1 MTKYVKIS
9 VLARETAKKVCRGR
23 EQWIRYLD
31 VASRLYKYPFEDQLL
46 IYAQR
51 PDATACASL
60 EMWNE
65 RMFCWVNRGA
75 KGIALIDGESERP
88 KLRYVFDVSDVHKAR
103 RIGKDP
109 FIWHLREEHKEVV
122 LAELEHIYGST
133 NDALPFENRIYEI
146 VERIAED
153 FYEEAVDEV
162 IDEAANSFLED
173 LDGDAVA
180 VRFREMLVQSVSYT
194 ILKRC
199 GCDMTEFLDD
209 FTFDYIHEFN
219 TLRTLSVLGSTTS
232 ELCEPVLIRIGRTI
246 ARYDRELLHNK
257 SVAKENKSTE
267 RVIREEDFVIGIDS
281 NTGDWFIYDNVTT
294 SNICYCDSEEHA
306 KEHIRWMVAN
316 NQFYKTERAVARHES
331 DIRKE
336 RGLSDSQSDIFGAG
350 RNNADEIRSVA
361 EELSEKPQE
370 GDLHGTSFERR
381 TADTLPGDTGT
392 GRGEVRGADTEVVE
406 EPNRD
411 GGTETEQS
419 DAVDER
425 DEPDLSAG
433 GGDRSKGTG
442 LSVAELEQ
450 YAPPAGSPYRQMDLF
465 SLMSEQVGNIA
476 MAQAEMPSERFL
488 FGTITAGQIEEILRT
503 GGGKENSR
511 KRIYHKYQTGKTPEE
526 MAAFLQKEYGETG
539 KGFQLGGEQIS
550 VWFNKDGMYAAHGT
564 SAFEHTEAHL
574 SWSAVESVIRGQ
586 IEAGSYIDSN
596 EAYLADQFVRKELA
610 DMLFFYFRDSVG
622 TFPEELGISGYNY
635 PGEHEYIVDMLT
647 QEDEVRK
654 VIAQMDRT
662 IQRVEKGELEY
673 RFRLAKDPK
682 ELRDDLADLLN
693 ERVEFPLSEEVNVV
707 TEDFITADEID
718 HTLSKGSGFV
728 HGSFRIYDFYH
739 QEHTLKEAA
748 DFLKNEYGTGGA
760 SHALAGSGHSY
771 KDYDAK
777 GIKLSKGSIFTPD
790 AEVLLSWQ
798 VVAKRIGKLIKED
811 RYLTPAA
818 KEKYIQYKQ
827 EQKEK
832 ALQQAKEELG
842 SVKDTPEMEES
853 VPVSESDILQETESQ
868 SPIQSPSDIS
878 AENYVISDMELGVGT
893 AKEKFQRNVEAIRTL
908 ETIESEKRPA
918 TNEEQEVLSKY
929 VGWGGLADAF
939 DETKS
944 AWAKE
949 YAELKPLLSEEE
961 YISARESTLNAHY
974 TSPVII
980 QEIYRTLQRMG
991 FTKGNLL
998 EPSMGI
1004 GNFFGMLPETMRES
1018 HLYGVELDGLTGRIA
1033 RLLYPKANITVD
1045 GYEKTTFPN
1054 DFFDAAVGNVPF
1066 GQYKVADKKYDKY
1079 NFLIHD
1085 YFFGKTLD
1093 QVRPGGVIAFITSK
1107 GTMDKE
1113 NPKVRKYIAQRA
1125 ELLGAVRLPNTA
1137 FKANAG
1143 TEVTSDILFL
1153 QKRDRIVDIEPDWVH
1168 LSQDENGIAMNSYF
1182 VEHPEMVVG
1191 SMEMVSGPYGMES
1204 TCVPDDSLPFDEQLQ
1219 KSLSFIEGSYEEIE
1233 LEELNEELTA
1243 EVIPAVPEVKNFSYA
1258 LIDDRL
1264 YYRENSLM
1272 RPVEASEGMLERIK
1286 GMVAI
1291 RDCTQEL
1298 IRLQLEDYPDEQI
1311 HSRQKQ
1317 LNDLYDSFAKDYGR
1331 IYSKTNKRAFHQD
1344 SSYCLLCSLE
1354 KQDEEGNFLG
1364 KADMFTKRTI
1374 KKAEVVTSVDTASEA
1389 LAVSLAE
1396 KAAIDFEY
1404 MSELSGKDEDT
1415 LIDEL
1420 TGIIFKNPLSEEWE
1434 TADAYLS
1441 GNVRSKLEAA
1451 ETFAKNEPMYVV
1463 NAEALKRVQPRELDA
1478 SEIEVR
1484 IGATWIEPRF
1494 IEDFMREVFETP
1506 EHLLNRDVTKIQ
1518 YSDVTGQWNVKGKN
1532 ADYGNSLVNMTY
1544 GTSRRNAYQILED
1557 SLNLKDS
1564 RVYDTVIEDG
1574 KERRVLNKKETT
1586 IAAQKQDAMREA
1598 FRDWVFRDMD
1608 RRNELVSK
1616 YNVLFNS
1623 TRPREYDGSH
1633 LKFPGMTPDIE
1644 LKGYQKNA
1652 VAHVLYGNNTL
1663 LAHCVGAGKTFE
1675 MVAAAMESKR
1685 LGLCQKSLFVVPNH
1699 LTEQW
1704 ASDFLRLY
1712 PGANILAAT
1721 KKDFQPANRKKF
1733 CSRIAT
1739 GDYDAVIIGHS
1750 QFEKIPLSAER
1761 QTSIIERQIA
1771 EITQSIEEIK
1781 AEQGERYTIKQM
1793 EKMRKTLQT
1802 RLDKLNDTSRK
1813 DDVVTFEQLG
1823 VDRLFVDESHY
1834 YKNLFLHTK
1843 MRNVAGIAQSEAQKP
1858 SDMFAKCQYLDELT
1872 GGKGITFATGT
1883 PISNSMTELYTN
1895 MRYLQYDTL
1904 QRMGLGHFDSWASS
1918 FGETQTAIELAPEG
1932 TGYRAKTRFA
1942 KFYNLPELIAL
1953 FKECADIQTPDM
1965 LNLPI
1970 PKAEYENVVL
1980 QPSEHQKEMV
1990 ASLAERA
1997 EAVRDRRVEPHED
2010 NMLKITNDGRKLAL
2024 DQRLINPLLPDEE
2037 HSKVNVLVQK
2047 AYEIW
2052 DRTKVDKSAQLIF
2065 CDLSTPKTVGKTI
2078 AGDGNDMLEAEVFDD
2093 VYHDIKRKLVNR
2105 GVPEEEIAFIHEAN
2119 TELRKTE
2126 LFGKVRSGQ
2135 VRFLIGSTQKMG
2147 AGTNVQDRLV
2157 ALHHLDVPWRPSDIE
2172 QQEGRILRQGNRND
2186 TVSIFRYVT
2195 EGTFDSYSWQVIE
2208 NKQKFI
2214 SQIMTSKSPVRSCED
2229 VDEAAL
2235 TYAEVKALATGNP
2248 YIKEKM
2254 DLDIQVS
2261 RLKLMKA
2268 NHTSQIYRLEDNIAK
2283 NYPKQIEVLQER
2295 IRGFQTDMETV
2306 RKNLP
2311 ADKDNFSMKVG
2322 NRIFTDKKEAGT
2334 AILAMCQEMDSLQQ
2348 TVEIG
2353 EYAGMKMKVT
2363 FDSFNRKFVMSLKGE
2378 LSHNFELGSD
2388 AFGNITRLHN
2398 VLDGMAGELSESE
2411 TKLNNVT
2418 HQLETAKMEVQ
2429 KPFPAEE
2436 ELKENMER
2444 LAELDALLNM
2454 DEKDETPVLE
2464 NEPTVTPLGEWL
2476 LEHLLPEFM
2485 EEYEMTEERAREV
2498 LLDALPEEESE
2509 VVCFSSEQNAESLDS
2524 EEMQKQMSEY
2534 MDGDFYAIPVSDT
2547 EYLIAPKVEQ
2557 DSVIYLRSILSQLGD
2572 SVLSS
2577 PAMKSHAAY
2586 EYDSG
2591 TNRMKP
2597 FDHMRILR
2605 GLCAVGEERH
2615 IYHAQSREPTETRT
2629 SNLAQVH

>member
-1 MTKYVKIS
+1 MTKYIKIS

-146 VERIAED
+146 AERIAED

-199 GCDMTEFLDD
+199 GCDMTEFADD
-209 FTFDYIHEFN
+209 LTFDYIHEFN

-246 ARYDRELLHNK
+246 ARYDRALLQN
-257 SVAKENKSTE
+257 
-267 RVIREEDFVIGIDS
+267 RRYIG
-281 NTGDWFIYDNVTT
+281 NYN
-294 SNICYCDSEEHA
+294 H
-306 KEHIRWMVAN
+306 
-316 NQFYKTERAVARHES
+316 TERAVAGHES

-336 RGLSDSQSDIFGAG
+336 RRLSDSESDTFGAG
-350 RNNADEIRSVA
+350 RNVADEIRSVA

-370 GDLHGTSFERR
+370 GDLHGTSSERR
-381 TADTLPGDTGT
+381 TDDTLPGDTGT

-419 DAVDER
+419 AAVDER

-476 MAQAEMPSERFL
+476 MAQAEMPSARFL

-550 VWFNKDGMYAAHGT
+550 VWFNEDGMYAAHGT
-564 SAFEHTEAHL
+564 SAFEHTELHL

-596 EAYLADQFVRKELA
+596 EAYLAEQFVRKELA
-610 DMLFFYFRDSVG
+610 DMLFFYYRDSVG
-622 TFPEELGISGYNY
+622 AFPEKLGFDGYDY
-635 PGEHEYIVDMLT
+635 PVQHERITDMLSNG
-647 QEDEVRK
+647 EDVQRIVE
-654 VIAQMDRT
+654 QMDQT
-662 IQRVEKGELEY
+662 LQQVDAGEIQY
-673 RFRLAKDPK
+673 RFRLIKDPK

-693 ERVEFPLSEEVNVV
+693 EKVSYPLPEEVKVAV
-707 TEDFITADEID
+707 EDFITADEID
-718 HTLSKGSGFV
+718 HTLTRGSGFE

-760 SHALAGSGHSY
+760 SHALAGSDRSF

-777 GIKLSKGSIFTPD
+777 GIKLRKGSIMTPD
-790 AEVLLSWQ
+790 AEVLLSWN
-798 VVAKRIGKLIKED
+798 VVAKRIEKLMKED
-811 RYLTPAA
+811 RYLSAED
-818 KEKYIQYKQ
+818 KVKYARYKQ
-827 EQKEK
+827 RQEEK
-832 ALQQAKEELG
+832 ALQQAKEEMR
-842 SVKDTPEMEES
+842 SVDDEPKVVNGEVAGKVDEPEAVEAEQNQEIEEPEIISKNTELVDDISPLEES

-868 SPIQSPSDIS
+868 SPIQNQSDIS

-949 YAELKPLLSEEE
+949 YAELKTLLSEEE

-1018 HLYGVELDGLTGRIA
+1018 HLYGVELDSLTGRIA

-1066 GQYKVADKKYDKY
+1066 GQYKVADKKYDKF

-1093 QVRPGGVIAFITSK
+1093 QVRPGGVIAFVTSK

-1137 FKANAG
+1137 FKVNAG

-1168 LSQDENGIAMNSYF
+1168 LSQDENGISMNSYF

-1204 TCVPDDSLPFDEQLQ
+1204 TCVPDDSLPFEEQLQ

-1233 LEELNEELTA
+1233 LEELNEELIA

-1291 RDCTQEL
+1291 RDCTREL

-1331 IYSKTNKRAFHQD
+1331 IFSKTNKRAFHQD

-1404 MSELSGKDEDT
+1404 MSELSGKDKDT

-1441 GNVRSKLEAA
+1441 GNVRNKLEAA
-1451 ETFAKNEPMYVV
+1451 ETFAKNEPMYAV
-1463 NAEALKRVQPRELDA
+1463 NVEALKRVQPRELDA

-1484 IGATWIEPRF
+1484 IGATWIEPRS

-1506 EHLLNRDVTKIQ
+1506 EHLLNRDVIKIQ

-1532 ADYGNSLVNMTY
+1532 ADFGNALVNMTY

-1574 KERRVLNKKETT
+1574 KEKRVLNKKETT

-1608 RRNELVSK
+1608 RRNELVGK

-1663 LAHCVGAGKTFE
+1663 LAHGVGAGKTFE

-1761 QTSIIERQIA
+1761 QTAIIERQIA

-1793 EKMRKTLQT
+1793 EKMRKILQT

-1843 MRNVAGIAQSEAQKP
+1843 MRNVAGIAQSEAQKS

-1980 QPSEHQKEMV
+1980 QPSEQQKEMV

-2037 HSKVNVLVQK
+2037 HSKVNALVQK

-2052 DRTKVDKSAQLIF
+2052 DRTKADKSAQLKLIF
-2065 CDLSTPKTVGKTI
+2065 CDLSTPKIVGKTI

-2093 VYHDIKRKLVNR
+2093 VYHDIKRKLMNR

-2283 NYPKQIEVLQER
+2283 NYPKQIEILQER

-2348 TVEIG
+2348 MVEIG

-2398 VLDGMAGELSESE
+2398 VLDGMAGKLSEAE

-2436 ELKENMER
+2436 ELKEKMER

-2454 DEKDETPVLE
+2454 DEKGGTPVLE

-2509 VVCFSSEQNAESLDS
+2509 VVCFSSEQNAESFDS
-2524 EEMQKQMSEY
+2524 EEMQKQMAEY

>member
-1 MTKYVKIS
+1 MTKYIKIS

-65 RMFCWVNRGA
+65 RMFCWINRGA

-146 VERIAED
+146 AERIAED

-199 GCDMTEFLDD
+199 GCDMTEFADD

-246 ARYDRELLHNK
+246 ARYDRALLQNRTYTGNHN
-257 SVAKENKSTE
+257 
-267 RVIREEDFVIGIDS
+267 
-281 NTGDWFIYDNVTT
+281 
-294 SNICYCDSEEHA
+294 H
-306 KEHIRWMVAN
+306 
-316 NQFYKTERAVARHES
+316 TERAVAGHES

-336 RGLSDSQSDIFGAG
+336 RRLSDSESDTFGAG
-350 RNNADEIRSVA
+350 RNDADEIRSVA

-370 GDLHGTSFERR
+370 GDLHGTSSEWR
-381 TADTLPGDTGT
+381 TDDTLHGDTGT
-392 GRGEVRGADTEVVE
+392 GRGEVRGVDTEIDE
-406 EPNRD
+406 EPDHD
-411 GGTETEQS
+411 GGTETARS
-419 DAVDER
+419 AAVDER

-433 GGDRSKGTG
+433 GGDRSEGTG

-450 YAPPAGSPYRQMDLF
+450 YEPPADSPYRQMDLF

-476 MAQAEMPSERFL
+476 MAQAEMPSDRFL
-488 FGTITAGQIEEILRT
+488 FGAITVEQIEEILRT
-503 GGGKENSR
+503 GGGKKNSR

-526 MAAFLQKEYGETG
+526 MADFLQKEYGETG

-550 VWFNKDGMYAAHGT
+550 VWFNKGGMYAAHGT
-564 SAFEHTEAHL
+564 SALEHTEVHL

-596 EAYLADQFVRKELA
+596 EAYLAEQFVRKELA

-622 TFPEELGISGYNY
+622 AFPEKLGFDGYDY
-635 PGEHEYIVDMLT
+635 PVQHERITDMLSNG
-647 QEDEVRK
+647 EDVQRIVE
-654 VIAQMDRT
+654 QMDQT
-662 IQRVEKGELEY
+662 LQQVDAGEIQY
-673 RFRLAKDPK
+673 RFRLIKDPK

-693 ERVEFPLSEEVNVV
+693 EKVSYPLPEEVKVAV
-707 TEDFITADEID
+707 EDFITADEID
-718 HTLSKGSGFV
+718 HTLTRGSGFV

-739 QEHTLKEAA
+739 QEHTLKETA
-748 DFLKNEYGTGGA
+748 DFLKNEYGTGGS
-760 SHALAGSGHSY
+760 SHALAGSDHSY

-832 ALQQAKEELG
+832 ALQQAKEELDEVIG
-842 SVKDTPEMEES
+842 EPEVLLENNTLE
-853 VPVSESDILQETESQ
+853 
-868 SPIQSPSDIS
+868 DIS

-949 YAELKPLLSEEE
+949 YAELKTLLSEEE

-980 QEIYRTLQRMG
+980 QGIYRTLQRMG

-1018 HLYGVELDGLTGRIA
+1018 HLYGVEMDSLTGRIA

-1045 GYEKTTFPN
+1045 GYEKTAFPN

-1143 TEVTSDILFL
+1143 TKVTSDILFL
-1153 QKRDRIVDIEPDWVH
+1153 QKRDRIVDIEQDWVH

-1204 TCVPDDSLPFDEQLQ
+1204 TCVPDDSLPFEEQLQ

-1258 LIDDRL
+1258 LINDRL

-1291 RDCTQEL
+1291 RDCTREL

-1420 TGIIFKNPLSEEWE
+1420 TGIIFKNPFSEEWE

-1441 GNVRSKLEAA
+1441 GNVRNKLEAA
-1451 ETFAKNEPMYVV
+1451 ETFAKNESMYAV
-1463 NAEALKRVQPRELDA
+1463 NVEALKRVQPRELDA

-1494 IEDFMREVFETP
+1494 IEVFMREVFETP
-1506 EHLLNRDVTKIQ
+1506 EHLLNRDVIKIQ

-1532 ADYGNSLVNMTY
+1532 ADFGNALVNMTY

-1574 KERRVLNKKETT
+1574 KEKRVLNKKETT

-1761 QTSIIERQIA
+1761 QTAIIERQIA

-1843 MRNVAGIAQSEAQKP
+1843 MRNVAGIAQSEAQKS

-1997 EAVRDRRVEPHED
+1997 EAVRDRSVEPHED

-2037 HSKVNVLVQK
+2037 HSKVNALVQK

-2052 DRTKVDKSAQLIF
+2052 DRTKADKSAQLIF
-2065 CDLSTPKTVGKTI
+2065 CDLSTPKIVGKTT
-2078 AGDGNDMLEAEVFDD
+2078 AVDENDMLEAEVFDD

-2322 NRIFTDKKEAGT
+2322 NRIFIDKKEAGT

-2348 TVEIG
+2348 MVEIG
-2353 EYAGMKMKVT
+2353 EYAGMRMKVT

-2398 VLDGMAGELSESE
+2398 VLDGMAGELSEAE

-2436 ELKENMER
+2436 ELKEKMER

-2454 DEKDETPVLE
+2454 DEKGETPVLE
-2464 NEPTVTPLGEWL
+2464 NEPMVTPLGEWL

-2524 EEMQKQMSEY
+2524 EEIQKQMSEY

-2615 IYHAQSREPTETRT
+2615 IYHARSREPTETRT

>member
-1 MTKYVKIS
+1 
-9 VLARETAKKVCRGR
+9 
-23 EQWIRYLD
+23 
-31 VASRLYKYPFEDQLL
+31 
-46 IYAQR
+46 
-51 PDATACASL
+51 
-60 EMWNE
+60 
-65 RMFCWVNRGA
+65 
-75 KGIALIDGESERP
+75 
-88 KLRYVFDVSDVHKAR
+88 
-103 RIGKDP
+103 
-109 FIWHLREEHKEVV
+109 
-122 LAELEHIYGST
+122 
-133 NDALPFENRIYEI
+133 
-146 VERIAED
+146 
-153 FYEEAVDEV
+153 
-162 IDEAANSFLED
+162 
-173 LDGDAVA
+173 
-180 VRFREMLVQSVSYT
+180 
-194 ILKRC
+194 
-199 GCDMTEFLDD
+199 
-209 FTFDYIHEFN
+209 
-219 TLRTLSVLGSTTS
+219 
-232 ELCEPVLIRIGRTI
+232 
-246 ARYDRELLHNK
+246 
-257 SVAKENKSTE
+257 
-267 RVIREEDFVIGIDS
+267 
-281 NTGDWFIYDNVTT
+281 
-294 SNICYCDSEEHA
+294 
-306 KEHIRWMVAN
+306 
-316 NQFYKTERAVARHES
+316 
-331 DIRKE
+331 
-336 RGLSDSQSDIFGAG
+336 
-350 RNNADEIRSVA
+350 
-361 EELSEKPQE
+361 
-370 GDLHGTSFERR
+370 
-381 TADTLPGDTGT
+381 
-392 GRGEVRGADTEVVE
+392 
-406 EPNRD
+406 
-411 GGTETEQS
+411 
-419 DAVDER
+419 
-425 DEPDLSAG
+425 
-433 GGDRSKGTG
+433 
-442 LSVAELEQ
+442 
-450 YAPPAGSPYRQMDLF
+450 
-465 SLMSEQVGNIA
+465 
-476 MAQAEMPSERFL
+476 
-488 FGTITAGQIEEILRT
+488 
-503 GGGKENSR
+503 
-511 KRIYHKYQTGKTPEE
+511 
-526 MAAFLQKEYGETG
+526 
-539 KGFQLGGEQIS
+539 
-550 VWFNKDGMYAAHGT
+550 
-564 SAFEHTEAHL
+564 
-574 SWSAVESVIRGQ
+574 
-586 IEAGSYIDSN
+586 
-596 EAYLADQFVRKELA
+596 
-610 DMLFFYFRDSVG
+610 MLFFYYRDSVG
-622 TFPEELGISGYNY
+622 AFPEKLGFDGYDY
-635 PGEHEYIVDMLT
+635 PVQHERITDMLFNG
-647 QEDEVRK
+647 EDIQRIVE
-654 VIAQMDRT
+654 QMDQT
-662 IQRVEKGELEY
+662 LQQVDAGEIQY
-673 RFRLAKDPK
+673 RFRLIKDPK
-682 ELRDDLADLLN
+682 ELRDDLADLLK
-693 ERVEFPLSEEVNVV
+693 EKVSYPLPEEVKVAV
-707 TEDFITADEID
+707 EDFITADEID
-718 HTLSKGSGFV
+718 HTLMRGSGFE

-748 DFLKNEYGTGGA
+748 DFLKNEYGTGGT
-760 SHALAGSGHSY
+760 SHALAGSDRSF

-777 GIKLSKGSIFTPD
+777 GIKLRKGSIMTPD
-790 AEVLLSWQ
+790 AEVLLSWN
-798 VVAKRIGKLIKED
+798 VVAKRIEKLMKED
-811 RYLTPAA
+811 RYLSAEDKVKYA
-818 KEKYIQYKQ
+818 KYKQ
-827 EQKEK
+827 KQEEK

-842 SVKDTPEMEES
+842 SVDDETEIVSEEMETLSEKDISPLEES

-908 ETIESEKRPA
+908 KTIESEKRLA

-949 YAELKPLLSEEE
+949 YAELKTLLSEEE

-980 QEIYRTLQRMG
+980 QGIYRTLQRIG

-1018 HLYGVELDGLTGRIA
+1018 HLYGVELDSLTGRIA
-1033 RLLYPKANITVD
+1033 RQLYPKANITVD
-1045 GYEKTTFPN
+1045 GYEKTSFPN

-1204 TCVPDDSLPFDEQLQ
+1204 TCVPDDSITFEEQLQ
-1219 KSLSFIEGSYEEIE
+1219 KSLSFVKGSYEEIE

-1404 MSELSGKDEDT
+1404 MSELSEKDEDT

-1441 GNVRSKLEAA
+1441 GNVRNKLEAA
-1451 ETFAKNEPMYVV
+1451 ETFAKNEPMYAV
-1463 NAEALKRVQPRELDA
+1463 NVEALKRVQPRELDA

-1506 EHLLNRDVTKIQ
+1506 EHLLNRDVIKIQ

-1574 KERRVLNKKETT
+1574 KEKRVLNKKETT

-1616 YNVLFNS
+1616 HNVLFNS

-1633 LKFPGMTPDIE
+1633 LVFPGMTPDIE

-1712 PGANILAAT
+1712 PGTNILAAT

-1761 QTSIIERQIA
+1761 QTTIIERQIA

-1843 MRNVAGIAQSEAQKP
+1843 MRNVAGIAQSEAQKS

-1997 EAVRDRRVEPHED
+1997 EAVRDRRVEPHVD

-2037 HSKVNVLVQK
+2037 HSKVNALVQK

-2052 DRTKVDKSAQLIF
+2052 DRTKADKSSQLIF
-2065 CDLSTPKTVGKTI
+2065 CDLSTPKIVGKTI

-2283 NYPKQIEVLQER
+2283 NYPKQIEILQER

-2311 ADKDNFSMKVG
+2311 VDKDNFSMKVG
-2322 NRIFTDKKEAGT
+2322 NCIFTDKKEAGT

-2348 TVEIG
+2348 MVEIG
-2353 EYAGMKMKVT
+2353 EYAGMRMKVT

-2398 VLDGMAGELSESE
+2398 VLDGMAGELSEAE

-2418 HQLETAKMEVQ
+2418 HQLETAKM
-2429 KPFPAEE
+2429 
-2436 ELKENMER
+2436 
-2444 LAELDALLNM
+2444 
-2454 DEKDETPVLE
+2454 
-2464 NEPTVTPLGEWL
+2464 
-2476 LEHLLPEFM
+2476 
-2485 EEYEMTEERAREV
+2485 
-2498 LLDALPEEESE
+2498 
-2509 VVCFSSEQNAESLDS
+2509 
-2524 EEMQKQMSEY
+2524 
-2534 MDGDFYAIPVSDT
+2534 
-2547 EYLIAPKVEQ
+2547 
-2557 DSVIYLRSILSQLGD
+2557 
-2572 SVLSS
+2572 
-2577 PAMKSHAAY
+2577 
-2586 EYDSG
+2586 
-2591 TNRMKP
+2591 
-2597 FDHMRILR
+2597 
-2605 GLCAVGEERH
+2605 
-2615 IYHAQSREPTETRT
+2615 
-2629 SNLAQVH
+2629 

>member
-1 MTKYVKIS
+1 MTKYIKIS

-75 KGIALIDGESERP
+75 KGIALIDWENERP

-146 VERIAED
+146 AERIAED

-199 GCDMTEFLDD
+199 GCDMTEFADD

-246 ARYDRELLHNK
+246 ARYDRALLQNRTYAGNHN
-257 SVAKENKSTE
+257 
-267 RVIREEDFVIGIDS
+267 
-281 NTGDWFIYDNVTT
+281 
-294 SNICYCDSEEHA
+294 H
-306 KEHIRWMVAN
+306 
-316 NQFYKTERAVARHES
+316 TERAVAGHES

-336 RGLSDSQSDIFGAG
+336 RRLSDSQSDTFGAR
-350 RNNADEIRSVA
+350 RNDADEIRSVA

-370 GDLHGTSFERR
+370 GDLHGISSERR
-381 TADTLPGDTGT
+381 TADTLSGDTGT

-406 EPNRD
+406 EPDRD
-411 GGTETEQS
+411 GGTETERS
-419 DAVDER
+419 AAMDER

-433 GGDRSKGTG
+433 GGDRSEGTG

-450 YAPPAGSPYRQMDLF
+450 YEPPADSPYRQMDLF

-476 MAQAEMPSERFL
+476 MAQAEMPSDRFL
-488 FGTITAGQIEEILRT
+488 FGTITAEQIEEILRT

-511 KRIYHKYQTGKTPEE
+511 KRIYHKYQIGKTPEE
-526 MAAFLQKEYGETG
+526 MTAFLQKEYGETG
-539 KGFQLGGEQIS
+539 KGFQFGGEQIS
-550 VWFNKDGMYAAHGT
+550 VWFNQDGMYAAHGT
-564 SAFEHTEAHL
+564 SAFEHTEVHL

-596 EAYLADQFVRKELA
+596 EAYLAEQFVRKEFA
-610 DMLFFYFRDSVG
+610 DMLFFYYRDSVG
-622 TFPEELGISGYNY
+622 AFPEKLGFDGYDY
-635 PGEHEYIVDMLT
+635 PVQHERITDMLSNG
-647 QEDEVRK
+647 EDVQRIVE
-654 VIAQMDRT
+654 QMNQTLQQVDAGE
-662 IQRVEKGELEY
+662 IQY
-673 RFRLAKDPK
+673 RFRLIKDPK
-682 ELRDDLADLLN
+682 ELRDDLADLLK
-693 ERVEFPLSEEVNVV
+693 EKVSYPLPEEVKVAV
-707 TEDFITADEID
+707 EDFITADEID
-718 HTLSKGSGFV
+718 YTLTRGSGFE

-739 QEHTLKEAA
+739 QEHTLKEAV
-748 DFLKNEYGTGGA
+748 DFLKNEYGTGGT
-760 SHALAGSGHSY
+760 SHALAGSDRSF

-777 GIKLSKGSIFTPD
+777 GIKLRKGSIMTPD
-790 AEVLLSWQ
+790 AEVLLSWNI
-798 VVAKRIGKLIKED
+798 VAKRIEKLMKED
-811 RYLTPAA
+811 RYLSAEDKVKYA
-818 KEKYIQYKQ
+818 KYKQ
-827 EQKEK
+827 KQEEK

-842 SVKDTPEMEES
+842 TVDDETEIVSEEMETLSEKDISPLEES
-853 VPVSESDILQETESQ
+853 VPVSENDILQEIESQ

-878 AENYVISDMELGVGT
+878 AENYVISDIELGVGT
-893 AKEKFQRNVEAIRTL
+893 TKEKFQRNVEAIRTL

-949 YAELKPLLSEEE
+949 YAELKTLLSEEE

-980 QEIYRTLQRMG
+980 QEIYRTLQRVG

-1018 HLYGVELDGLTGRIA
+1018 CLYGVELDSLTGQIA

-1066 GQYKVADKKYDKY
+1066 GQYKVADKKYDKF

-1093 QVRPGGVIAFITSK
+1093 QVRPGGVIAFVTSK

-1153 QKRDRIVDIEPDWVH
+1153 QKRDRIVDIEPGWVH

-1204 TCVPDDSLPFDEQLQ
+1204 TCVPDDSLPFEEQLQ

-1233 LEELNEELTA
+1233 LEELNEELIA

-1291 RDCTQEL
+1291 RDCTREL

-1415 LIDEL
+1415 LIEEL

-1441 GNVRSKLEAA
+1441 GNVRNKLETA
-1451 ETFAKNEPMYVV
+1451 ETFAKNEPMYAV
-1463 NAEALKRVQPRELDA
+1463 NVEALKRVQPRELDA

-1506 EHLLNRDVTKIQ
+1506 EHLLNRDVIKIQ

-1574 KERRVLNKKETT
+1574 KEKRVLNKKETT

-1633 LKFPGMTPDIE
+1633 LVFPGMTPDIE

-1750 QFEKIPLSAER
+1750 QFEKIPLSAKR
-1761 QTSIIERQIA
+1761 QTAIIERQIA

-1843 MRNVAGIAQSEAQKP
+1843 MRNVAGIAQSEAQKS

-1895 MRYLQYDTL
+1895 MRYLQYDML

-2024 DQRLINPLLPDEE
+2024 DQRLINPLLPDEK
-2037 HSKVNVLVQK
+2037 HSKVNALVQK

-2052 DRTKVDKSAQLIF
+2052 DRTKADKSAQLIF
-2065 CDLSTPKTVGKTI
+2065 CDLSTPKIVGKTI

-2283 NYPKQIEVLQER
+2283 NYPKQIEILQER

-2306 RKNLP
+2306 RKNIP

-2348 TVEIG
+2348 MVEIG
-2353 EYAGMKMKVT
+2353 EYAGMRMKVT

-2398 VLDGMAGELSESE
+2398 VLDGMAGKLSEAE
-2411 TKLNNVT
+2411 TKLNNVI

-2436 ELKENMER
+2436 ELKEKMER

-2454 DEKDETPVLE
+2454 DEKGETPVLE
-2464 NEPTVTPLGEWL
+2464 NEPTVTSLGEWL

-2547 EYLIAPKVEQ
+2547 EYLIVPKVEQ

-2577 PAMKSHAAY
+2577 PSMKSHAAY

>member
-1 MTKYVKIS
+1 MTKYIKIS

-88 KLRYVFDVSDVHKAR
+88 KLRYVFDMSDVHKAR

-133 NDALPFENRIYEI
+133 NASLPFENRIYEI
-146 VERIAED
+146 AERIAED

-199 GCDMTEFLDD
+199 GCDMTEFADD

-246 ARYDRELLHNK
+246 ARYDRALLQNRRYTGNHN
-257 SVAKENKSTE
+257 
-267 RVIREEDFVIGIDS
+267 
-281 NTGDWFIYDNVTT
+281 
-294 SNICYCDSEEHA
+294 H
-306 KEHIRWMVAN
+306 
-316 NQFYKTERAVARHES
+316 TERAVAGHES

-336 RGLSDSQSDIFGAG
+336 RGLSDSKSDTFGAG

-361 EELSEKPQE
+361 EELSEKSQE
-370 GDLHGTSFERR
+370 GDLHGTSSERR

-392 GRGEVRGADTEVVE
+392 GRGEVRGTGTEVVE
-406 EPNRD
+406 EPDRD
-411 GGTETEQS
+411 GGTETERS
-419 DAVDER
+419 AAVDER

-433 GGDRSKGTG
+433 GGDRSEGTG

-450 YAPPAGSPYRQMDLF
+450 YEPPADSPYRQMDLF

-476 MAQAEMPSERFL
+476 MAQAEMPSDRFL

-564 SAFEHTEAHL
+564 SAFEHTEVHL

-586 IEAGSYIDSN
+586 IEAGNYIDSN

-610 DMLFFYFRDSVG
+610 DMLFFYYRDSVG
-622 TFPEELGISGYNY
+622 AFPEKLGFDGYDY
-635 PGEHEYIVDMLT
+635 PVQHERITDMLANG
-647 QEDEVRK
+647 EDVQRIVE
-654 VIAQMDRT
+654 QMDRT
-662 IQRVEKGELEY
+662 LQQVDAGEIQY
-673 RFRLAKDPK
+673 CFRLIKDPK
-682 ELRDDLADLLN
+682 ELRDDLADLLT
-693 ERVEFPLSEEVNVV
+693 EKVSYPLPEEVKVAV
-707 TEDFITADEID
+707 EDFITADEID
-718 HTLSKGSGFV
+718 HTLTRGSGFE

-748 DFLKNEYGTGGA
+748 DFLKNEYGTGGT
-760 SHALAGSGHSY
+760 SHALAGSDRSF

-777 GIKLSKGSIFTPD
+777 GIKLRKGSIMTPD
-790 AEVLLSWQ
+790 AEVLLSWNI
-798 VVAKRIGKLIKED
+798 VAKRIEKLMKED
-811 RYLTPAA
+811 RYLLAED
-818 KEKYIQYKQ
+818 KVKYAQYKQ
-827 EQKEK
+827 KQEEK

-842 SVKDTPEMEES
+842 TVADETEIVSEEMETLSEEDISPLEES
-853 VPVSESDILQETESQ
+853 VPVSENDILQETESQ
-868 SPIQSPSDIS
+868 SPIQNQLDIS

-908 ETIESEKRPA
+908 ETIESEKRLA

-949 YAELKPLLSEEE
+949 YAELKTLLSEEE

-1018 HLYGVELDGLTGRIA
+1018 HLYGVELDSLTGRIA
-1033 RLLYPKANITVD
+1033 RLLYPKANITGD
-1045 GYEKTTFPN
+1045 GYEKTAFPN

-1233 LEELNEELTA
+1233 LEELNEELIA

-1291 RDCTQEL
+1291 RDCTREL

-1441 GNVRSKLEAA
+1441 GNVRNKLEAA
-1451 ETFAKNEPMYVV
+1451 ETFAKNEPMYAV
-1463 NAEALKRVQPRELDA
+1463 NVEALKRVQPRELDA

-1506 EHLLNRDVTKIQ
+1506 EHLLNRDVIKIQ

-1574 KERRVLNKKETT
+1574 KEKRVLNKKETT

-1633 LKFPGMTPDIE
+1633 LVFPGMTPDIE

-1761 QTSIIERQIA
+1761 QTAIIERQIA

-1843 MRNVAGIAQSEAQKP
+1843 MRNVAGIAQSEAQKS

-1990 ASLAERA
+1990 ASLAGRA

-2037 HSKVNVLVQK
+2037 HSKVNALVQK

-2052 DRTKVDKSAQLIF
+2052 DRTKADKSAQLIF
-2065 CDLSTPKTVGKTI
+2065 CDLSTPKIVGKTT
-2078 AGDGNDMLEAEVFDD
+2078 AADGEKIVEAEVFDD
-2093 VYHDIKRKLVNR
+2093 VYHDIKRKLMNR

-2283 NYPKQIEVLQER
+2283 NYPKQIEILQER

-2306 RKNLP
+2306 QKNLP

-2348 TVEIG
+2348 MVEIG

-2398 VLDGMAGELSESE
+2398 VLDGMAGKLSEAE

-2429 KPFPAEE
+2429 KPFSAEE
-2436 ELKENMER
+2436 ELKEKMER

-2454 DEKDETPVLE
+2454 DEKGETPVLE

-2509 VVCFSSEQNAESLDS
+2509 VVCFSSEQNTENFDS
-2524 EEMQKQMSEY
+2524 EEMQKQMAEY

-2615 IYHAQSREPTETRT
+2615 IYHARSREPTETRT

>member
-146 VERIAED
+146 AERIAED

-199 GCDMTEFLDD
+199 GCDMTEFADD

-246 ARYDRELLHNK
+246 ARYDRALLQNRRHTANNNHIER
-257 SVAKENKSTE
+257 SVA
-267 RVIREEDFVIGIDS
+267 G
-281 NTGDWFIYDNVTT
+281 
-294 SNICYCDSEEHA
+294 
-306 KEHIRWMVAN
+306 
-316 NQFYKTERAVARHES
+316 HES

-336 RGLSDSQSDIFGAG
+336 RRLSDSESDTFGAR
-350 RNNADEIRSVA
+350 RNVADEIRSVA

-370 GDLHGTSFERR
+370 GDLHGTSSERR
-381 TADTLPGDTGT
+381 TDDTLHGDTGT
-392 GRGEVRGADTEVVE
+392 GRGEVRGADTEVDE
-406 EPNRD
+406 EPDHD
-411 GGTETEQS
+411 GGTETERS
-419 DAVDER
+419 AAMDER

-433 GGDRSKGTG
+433 GGDRSEGTG

-450 YAPPAGSPYRQMDLF
+450 YEPPADSPYRQMDLF
-465 SLMSEQVGNIA
+465 SLMSEQVGNTA
-476 MAQAEMPSERFL
+476 MAQAEMPSDRFL
-488 FGTITAGQIEEILRT
+488 FGAITAGQIEEILRT
-503 GGGKENSR
+503 GGGKKNSR

-526 MAAFLQKEYGETG
+526 MADFLQKEYGETG

-550 VWFNKDGMYAAHGT
+550 VWFNEDGMYAAHGT
-564 SAFEHTEAHL
+564 SAFEHTELHL

-586 IEAGSYIDSN
+586 IEAGSYIDSD
-596 EAYLADQFVRKELA
+596 EAYLAEQFVRKELA

-635 PGEHEYIVDMLT
+635 PGEHEYIVDMLAK
-647 QEDEVRK
+647 EDEVRK

-673 RFRLAKDPK
+673 RFRLAKDPQ

-693 ERVEFPLSEEVNVV
+693 ERVEFPLPEDINVV

-728 HGSFRIYDFYH
+728 HGNFRIYDFYH

-748 DFLKNEYGTGGA
+748 DFLKNEYGTGGT
-760 SHALAGSGHSY
+760 SHALAGSDRSF

-777 GIKLSKGSIFTPD
+777 GIKLRKGSIMTPD
-790 AEVLLSWQ
+790 AEVLLSWN
-798 VVAKRIGKLIKED
+798 VVAKRIEKLMKED
-811 RYLTPAA
+811 RYLSAED
-818 KEKYIQYKQ
+818 KVKYARYKQ
-827 EQKEK
+827 RQEEK
-832 ALQQAKEELG
+832 ALQQAKEEMR
-842 SVKDTPEMEES
+842 SVDDEPKVVNGEEAGKVDEPEAVEAEQNQEIEEPGIISKNTELVDDISPLEES

-868 SPIQSPSDIS
+868 SPIQNQSDIS

-949 YAELKPLLSEEE
+949 YAELKTLLSEEE

-980 QEIYRTLQRMG
+980 QGIYRTLQRMG

-1018 HLYGVELDGLTGRIA
+1018 HLYGVELDSLSGRIA

-1045 GYEKTTFPN
+1045 GYEKTAFPN

-1204 TCVPDDSLPFDEQLQ
+1204 TCVPDDSIPFEEQLQ

-1258 LIDDRL
+1258 LIDERL

-1344 SSYCLLCSLE
+1344 SSYCMLCSLE

-1404 MSELSGKDEDT
+1404 MSELSGKGEDT

-1441 GNVRSKLEAA
+1441 GNVRNKLEVA
-1451 ETFAKNEPMYVV
+1451 ETFAKNEPMYAV
-1463 NAEALKRVQPRELDA
+1463 NVEALKRVQPRELDA

-1506 EHLLNRDVTKIQ
+1506 EHLLNRDVIKIQ

-1532 ADYGNSLVNMTY
+1532 ADFGNALVNMTY

-1574 KERRVLNKKETT
+1574 KEKRVLNKKETT

-1761 QTSIIERQIA
+1761 QTAIIERQIA

-1802 RLDKLNDTSRK
+1802 RLDKLNDSSRK

-1843 MRNVAGIAQSEAQKP
+1843 MRNVAGIAQSEAQKS

-1980 QPSEHQKEMV
+1980 QPSEQQKEMV

-2037 HSKVNVLVQK
+2037 HSKVNALVQK

-2052 DRTKVDKSAQLIF
+2052 DRTKADKSAQLIF
-2065 CDLSTPKTVGKTI
+2065 CDLSTPKIVGKTT
-2078 AGDGNDMLEAEVFDD
+2078 AADGETIVEAEVFDD
-2093 VYHDIKRKLVNR
+2093 VYHDIKRKLINR
-2105 GVPEEEIAFIHEAN
+2105 GVPEGEIAFIHEAN

-2283 NYPKQIEVLQER
+2283 NYPKQIEILQER

-2311 ADKDNFSMKVG
+2311 VDKDNFSMKVG

-2348 TVEIG
+2348 MVEIG
-2353 EYAGMKMKVT
+2353 EYAGMRMKVT

-2398 VLDGMAGELSESE
+2398 VLDGMAGELSEAE

-2436 ELKENMER
+2436 ELKEKMER

-2454 DEKDETPVLE
+2454 DEKGETPVLE

-2572 SVLSS
+2572 TVLSS

-2615 IYHAQSREPTETRT
+2615 IYHAKSREPTETRT

>member
-1 MTKYVKIS
+1 M
-9 VLARETAKKVCRGR
+9 AG
-23 EQWIRYLD
+23 
-31 VASRLYKYPFEDQLL
+31 
-46 IYAQR
+46 
-51 PDATACASL
+51 
-60 EMWNE
+60 
-65 RMFCWVNRGA
+65 
-75 KGIALIDGESERP
+75 
-88 KLRYVFDVSDVHKAR
+88 
-103 RIGKDP
+103 
-109 FIWHLREEHKEVV
+109 
-122 LAELEHIYGST
+122 
-133 NDALPFENRIYEI
+133 
-146 VERIAED
+146 
-153 FYEEAVDEV
+153 
-162 IDEAANSFLED
+162 
-173 LDGDAVA
+173 
-180 VRFREMLVQSVSYT
+180 
-194 ILKRC
+194 
-199 GCDMTEFLDD
+199 
-209 FTFDYIHEFN
+209 
-219 TLRTLSVLGSTTS
+219 
-232 ELCEPVLIRIGRTI
+232 
-246 ARYDRELLHNK
+246 
-257 SVAKENKSTE
+257 
-267 RVIREEDFVIGIDS
+267 
-281 NTGDWFIYDNVTT
+281 
-294 SNICYCDSEEHA
+294 
-306 KEHIRWMVAN
+306 
-316 NQFYKTERAVARHES
+316 HES

-336 RGLSDSQSDIFGAG
+336 RRLSDSESDTFGAR
-350 RNNADEIRSVA
+350 RNVADEIRSVA

-370 GDLHGTSFERR
+370 GDLHGTSSERR
-381 TADTLPGDTGT
+381 TDDTLHGDTGT
-392 GRGEVRGADTEVVE
+392 GRGEVRGVDTEVDE
-406 EPNRD
+406 EPDHD
-411 GGTETEQS
+411 GGTETERS
-419 DAVDER
+419 AAMDER

-433 GGDRSKGTG
+433 GGDRSEGTG

-450 YAPPAGSPYRQMDLF
+450 YEPPADSPYRQMDLF

-476 MAQAEMPSERFL
+476 MAQAEMPSDRFL
-488 FGTITAGQIEEILRT
+488 FGTITAEQIEEILRT

-511 KRIYHKYQTGKTPEE
+511 KRIYHKYQIGKTPEE
-526 MAAFLQKEYGETG
+526 MTAFLQKEYGETG
-539 KGFQLGGEQIS
+539 KGFQFGGEQIS
-550 VWFNKDGMYAAHGT
+550 VWFNQDGMYAAHGT
-564 SAFEHTEAHL
+564 SAFEHTEVHL

-586 IEAGSYIDSN
+586 IEAGSYIDSK

-673 RFRLAKDPK
+673 RFRLAKDPQ

-693 ERVEFPLSEEVNVV
+693 ERVEFPLPEDINVV

-718 HTLSKGSGFV
+718 HTLTRGSGFE

-760 SHALAGSGHSY
+760 SHALAGSDRSF

-777 GIKLSKGSIFTPD
+777 GIKLRKGSIMTPD
-790 AEVLLSWQ
+790 AEVLLSWN
-798 VVAKRIGKLIKED
+798 VVAKRIEKLMKED
-811 RYLTPAA
+811 HYLSAED
-818 KEKYIQYKQ
+818 KVKYARYKQ
-827 EQKEK
+827 RQEEK
-832 ALQQAKEELG
+832 ALQQVKEEMR
-842 SVKDTPEMEES
+842 SVDDEPKVVNGEVAGKVDEPEAVEAEQNQEIEEPEIISKNTELVDDISPLEES
-853 VPVSESDILQETESQ
+853 VPVSENDILQETKSQ
-868 SPIQSPSDIS
+868 SPIQNQSDIS
-878 AENYVISDMELGVGT
+878 AENYVISDMELGVAT

-949 YAELKPLLSEEE
+949 YAELKTLLSEEE

-991 FTKGNLL
+991 FKKGNLL

-1018 HLYGVELDGLTGRIA
+1018 HLYGVELDSLTGRIA

-1066 GQYKVADKKYDKY
+1066 GQYKVADKKYDKF

-1093 QVRPGGVIAFITSK
+1093 QVRPGGVIAFVTSK

-1204 TCVPDDSLPFDEQLQ
+1204 TCVLDDSLPFEEQLQ

-1233 LEELNEELTA
+1233 LEELNEELTV

-1258 LIDDRL
+1258 LINDRL

-1506 EHLLNRDVTKIQ
+1506 EHLLNRDVIKIQ

-1574 KERRVLNKKETT
+1574 KEKRVLNKKETT

-1704 ASDFLRLY
+1704 ATEFLQLY
-1712 PGANILAAT
+1712 PAANILVAT
-1721 KKDFQPANRKKF
+1721 
-1733 CSRIAT
+1733 
-1739 GDYDAVIIGHS
+1739 
-1750 QFEKIPLSAER
+1750 
-1761 QTSIIERQIA
+1761 
-1771 EITQSIEEIK
+1771 
-1781 AEQGERYTIKQM
+1781 
-1793 EKMRKTLQT
+1793 
-1802 RLDKLNDTSRK
+1802 
-1813 DDVVTFEQLG
+1813 
-1823 VDRLFVDESHY
+1823 
-1834 YKNLFLHTK
+1834 
-1843 MRNVAGIAQSEAQKP
+1843 
-1858 SDMFAKCQYLDELT
+1858 
-1872 GGKGITFATGT
+1872 
-1883 PISNSMTELYTN
+1883 
-1895 MRYLQYDTL
+1895 
-1904 QRMGLGHFDSWASS
+1904 
-1918 FGETQTAIELAPEG
+1918 
-1932 TGYRAKTRFA
+1932 
-1942 KFYNLPELIAL
+1942 
-1953 FKECADIQTPDM
+1953 
-1965 LNLPI
+1965 
-1970 PKAEYENVVL
+1970 
-1980 QPSEHQKEMV
+1980 
-1990 ASLAERA
+1990 
-1997 EAVRDRRVEPHED
+1997 
-2010 NMLKITNDGRKLAL
+2010 
-2024 DQRLINPLLPDEE
+2024 
-2037 HSKVNVLVQK
+2037 
-2047 AYEIW
+2047 
-2052 DRTKVDKSAQLIF
+2052 
-2065 CDLSTPKTVGKTI
+2065 
-2078 AGDGNDMLEAEVFDD
+2078 
-2093 VYHDIKRKLVNR
+2093 
-2105 GVPEEEIAFIHEAN
+2105 
-2119 TELRKTE
+2119 
-2126 LFGKVRSGQ
+2126 
-2135 VRFLIGSTQKMG
+2135 
-2147 AGTNVQDRLV
+2147 
-2157 ALHHLDVPWRPSDIE
+2157 
-2172 QQEGRILRQGNRND
+2172 
-2186 TVSIFRYVT
+2186 
-2195 EGTFDSYSWQVIE
+2195 
-2208 NKQKFI
+2208 
-2214 SQIMTSKSPVRSCED
+2214 
-2229 VDEAAL
+2229 
-2235 TYAEVKALATGNP
+2235 
-2248 YIKEKM
+2248 
-2254 DLDIQVS
+2254 
-2261 RLKLMKA
+2261 
-2268 NHTSQIYRLEDNIAK
+2268 
-2283 NYPKQIEVLQER
+2283 
-2295 IRGFQTDMETV
+2295 
-2306 RKNLP
+2306 
-2311 ADKDNFSMKVG
+2311 
-2322 NRIFTDKKEAGT
+2322 
-2334 AILAMCQEMDSLQQ
+2334 
-2348 TVEIG
+2348 
-2353 EYAGMKMKVT
+2353 
-2363 FDSFNRKFVMSLKGE
+2363 
-2378 LSHNFELGSD
+2378 
-2388 AFGNITRLHN
+2388 
-2398 VLDGMAGELSESE
+2398 
-2411 TKLNNVT
+2411 
-2418 HQLETAKMEVQ
+2418 
-2429 KPFPAEE
+2429 
-2436 ELKENMER
+2436 
-2444 LAELDALLNM
+2444 
-2454 DEKDETPVLE
+2454 
-2464 NEPTVTPLGEWL
+2464 
-2476 LEHLLPEFM
+2476 
-2485 EEYEMTEERAREV
+2485 
-2498 LLDALPEEESE
+2498 
-2509 VVCFSSEQNAESLDS
+2509 
-2524 EEMQKQMSEY
+2524 
-2534 MDGDFYAIPVSDT
+2534 
-2547 EYLIAPKVEQ
+2547 
-2557 DSVIYLRSILSQLGD
+2557 
-2572 SVLSS
+2572 
-2577 PAMKSHAAY
+2577 
-2586 EYDSG
+2586 
-2591 TNRMKP
+2591 
-2597 FDHMRILR
+2597 
-2605 GLCAVGEERH
+2605 
-2615 IYHAQSREPTETRT
+2615 
-2629 SNLAQVH
+2629 

>member
-1 MTKYVKIS
+1 MTKYIKIS

-133 NDALPFENRIYEI
+133 NDALPFEYRIYEI
-146 VERIAED
+146 AERIAED

-199 GCDMTEFLDD
+199 GCDMTEFADN

-219 TLRTLSVLGSTTS
+219 TLRTLSVLGSITS

-246 ARYDRELLHNK
+246 ARYDRALLQNRRYTTNHN
-257 SVAKENKSTE
+257 
-267 RVIREEDFVIGIDS
+267 
-281 NTGDWFIYDNVTT
+281 
-294 SNICYCDSEEHA
+294 H
-306 KEHIRWMVAN
+306 
-316 NQFYKTERAVARHES
+316 TERAVAGHES
-331 DIRKE
+331 GIRKE
-336 RGLSDSQSDIFGAG
+336 RGLSDSQSDTFGAG

-370 GDLHGTSFERR
+370 GDLHGTSSERT
-381 TADTLPGDTGT
+381 TADTLSGDTGT

-406 EPNRD
+406 EPDRD
-411 GGTETEQS
+411 GGTETERS
-419 DAVDER
+419 AAVDER

-433 GGDRSKGTG
+433 GGDRSEGTG

-450 YAPPAGSPYRQMDLF
+450 YEPPAESPYRQMDLF

-476 MAQAEMPSERFL
+476 MAHAEMPSDRFL

-610 DMLFFYFRDSVG
+610 DMLFFYYRDSVG
-622 TFPEELGISGYNY
+622 AFPEKLGFDGYDY
-635 PGEHEYIVDMLT
+635 PVQHERITDMLSNG
-647 QEDEVRK
+647 EDVQRIVE
-654 VIAQMDRT
+654 QMDQT
-662 IQRVEKGELEY
+662 LQQVDAGEIQY
-673 RFRLAKDPK
+673 RFRLIKDPK
-682 ELRDDLADLLN
+682 ELRDDLADLLK
-693 ERVEFPLSEEVNVV
+693 EKVSYPLPEEVKVAV
-707 TEDFITADEID
+707 EDVITADEID
-718 HTLSKGSGFV
+718 HTLTRGSGFE

-748 DFLKNEYGTGGA
+748 DFLKNEYGTGGT
-760 SHALAGSGHSY
+760 SHALAGSDRSF

-777 GIKLSKGSIFTPD
+777 GIKLRKGSIMTPD
-790 AEVLLSWQ
+790 AEVLLSWNI
-798 VVAKRIGKLIKED
+798 VAKRIEKLMKED
-811 RYLTPAA
+811 RYLSA
-818 KEKYIQYKQ
+818 EDRVKYAQYKQ
-827 EQKEK
+827 KQEEK
-832 ALQQAKEELG
+832 ALQQAKEELDG
-842 SVKDTPEMEES
+842 GENEPVVANQNAVGEELEVVEVEQNQEIEESEILSQNTELVDDISPLEES

-868 SPIQSPSDIS
+868 SPIQNQLDIS

-944 AWAKE
+944 VWAKE
-949 YAELKPLLSEEE
+949 YAELKALLSEEE

-980 QEIYRTLQRMG
+980 QGIYRTLQRMG
-991 FTKGNLL
+991 ITKGNLL

-1018 HLYGVELDGLTGRIA
+1018 HLYGVELDSLTGRIA

-1045 GYEKTTFPN
+1045 GYEKTAFPN

-1153 QKRDRIVDIEPDWVH
+1153 QKRDRIVDMEPDWVH

-1219 KSLSFIEGSYEEIE
+1219 KSLSFVEGSYEEIE

-1404 MSELSGKDEDT
+1404 MSELSGKDKDT

-1441 GNVRSKLEAA
+1441 GNVRKKLEAA
-1451 ETFAKNEPMYVV
+1451 ETFAKNEPMYAV
-1463 NAEALKRVQPRELDA
+1463 NVEALKRVQPRELDA

-1506 EHLLNRDVTKIQ
+1506 EHLLNRDVIKIQ

-1532 ADYGNSLVNMTY
+1532 ADYGNALVNMTY

-1574 KERRVLNKKETT
+1574 KEKRVLNKKETT

-1712 PGANILAAT
+1712 RGANILAAT

-1761 QTSIIERQIA
+1761 QTAIIERQIA

-1843 MRNVAGIAQSEAQKP
+1843 MRNVAGIAQSEAQKS

-1990 ASLAERA
+1990 TSLAERA

-2037 HSKVNVLVQK
+2037 HSKVNALVQK

-2052 DRTKVDKSAQLIF
+2052 DRTKADKSAQLIF
-2065 CDLSTPKTVGKTI
+2065 CDLSTPKIVGKTT
-2078 AGDGNDMLEAEVFDD
+2078 AVDGDDMLEAEVFDD

-2295 IRGFQTDMETV
+2295 IRGFQADMETV

-2348 TVEIG
+2348 MVEIG
-2353 EYAGMKMKVT
+2353 EYAGMRMKVT

-2388 AFGNITRLHN
+2388 AFGSITRLHN
-2398 VLDGMAGELSESE
+2398 VLDGMAGELSEAE

-2418 HQLETAKMEVQ
+2418 HQLETAKLEVQ

-2436 ELKENMER
+2436 ELKEKMER

-2454 DEKDETPVLE
+2454 DEKGETPVLE
-2464 NEPTVTPLGEWL
+2464 NEPMVTPLGEWL

-2572 SVLSS
+2572 TVLSS

-2615 IYHAQSREPTETRT
+2615 IYHARSREPTEART

>member
-1 MTKYVKIS
+1 MTKYIKIS

-88 KLRYVFDVSDVHKAR
+88 KLRYVFDVSDVHKAK

-133 NDALPFENRIYEI
+133 NASLSFENRIYEI
-146 VERIAED
+146 AERIAED

-199 GCDMTEFLDD
+199 GCDMTEFADD

-246 ARYDRELLHNK
+246 ARYDRALLQN
-257 SVAKENKSTE
+257 
-267 RVIREEDFVIGIDS
+267 RRY
-281 NTGDWFIYDNVTT
+281 TGNR
-294 SNICYCDSEEHA
+294 NH
-306 KEHIRWMVAN
+306 
-316 NQFYKTERAVARHES
+316 TERAVAGHES

-336 RGLSDSQSDIFGAG
+336 RGLSDSQSDTFGAG

-370 GDLHGTSFERR
+370 GDLHGSSSERR
-381 TADTLPGDTGT
+381 IADTLSGNPGT
-392 GRGEVRGADTEVVE
+392 GRGEVRGAGTEVVE
-406 EPNRD
+406 EPDRD
-411 GGTETEQS
+411 GGTETERS
-419 DAVDER
+419 AAVDER

-433 GGDRSKGTG
+433 GGDRSEGTG

-450 YAPPAGSPYRQMDLF
+450 YEPPADSPYRQMDLF

-476 MAQAEMPSERFL
+476 MAQAEIPSDRFL

-526 MAAFLQKEYGETG
+526 MADFLQKEYGETG

-586 IEAGSYIDSN
+586 IEAGNYIDSN

-610 DMLFFYFRDSVG
+610 DMLFFYYRDSVG
-622 TFPEELGISGYNY
+622 AFPEKLGFDGYDY
-635 PGEHEYIVDMLT
+635 PVQHERITDMLSNG
-647 QEDEVRK
+647 EDIQRIVE
-654 VIAQMDRT
+654 QMDQT
-662 IQRVEKGELEY
+662 LQQVDAGEIQY
-673 RFRLAKDPK
+673 RFRLIKDPK
-682 ELRDDLADLLN
+682 ELRDDLADLLK
-693 ERVEFPLSEEVNVV
+693 EKVSYPLPEEVKVAV
-707 TEDFITADEID
+707 EDFITADEID
-718 HTLSKGSGFV
+718 HTLTRGSGFE

-748 DFLKNEYGTGGA
+748 DFLKNEYGTGGT
-760 SHALAGSGHSY
+760 SHALAGSDRSF

-777 GIKLSKGSIFTPD
+777 GIKLRKGSIMTPD
-790 AEVLLSWQ
+790 AEVLLSWN
-798 VVAKRIGKLIKED
+798 VVAKRIEKLMKED
-811 RYLTPAA
+811 RYLSAED
-818 KEKYIQYKQ
+818 KVKYARYKQKQ
-827 EQKEK
+827 EQK
-832 ALQQAKEELG
+832 ALQKAKEELG
-842 SVKDTPEMEES
+842 TGVDEPEVVNGEVVGKVDELEVVEVEQNQEIEESEILSQNTELVDDISPLEES

-868 SPIQSPSDIS
+868 SPIQNQSDIS
-878 AENYVISDMELGVGT
+878 AENYVITDMELGTGT
-893 AKEKFQRNVEAIRTL
+893 AKEKFWRNVEAIRTL
-908 ETIESEKRPA
+908 KMIESEGRMA
-918 TNEEQEVLSKY
+918 TADEQEALSKY

-944 AWAKE
+944 AWVKE
-949 YAELKPLLSEEE
+949 YAELKDLLSEEE
-961 YISARESTLNAHY
+961 YLSARESTLNAHY

-998 EPSMGI
+998 EPSVGI

-1018 HLYGVELDGLTGRIA
+1018 HLYGVELDSLTGRIA

-1113 NPKVRKYIAQRA
+1113 NPKVRRYIAQRA

-1204 TCVPDDSLPFDEQLQ
+1204 TCVPDDSIPFEEQLQ
-1219 KSLSFIEGSYEEIE
+1219 KSLSFVEGSYEEIE
-1233 LEELNEELTA
+1233 LEELNEELIA

-1291 RDCTQEL
+1291 RDCTREL

-1420 TGIIFKNPLSEEWE
+1420 TGIIFKNPFSEEWE

-1441 GNVRSKLEAA
+1441 GNVRNKLEAA
-1451 ETFAKNEPMYVV
+1451 ETFAKNESMYAV
-1463 NAEALKRVQPRELDA
+1463 NVEALKRVQPRELDA

-1494 IEDFMREVFETP
+1494 IEVFMREVFETP
-1506 EHLLNRDVTKIQ
+1506 EHLLNRDVIKIQ

-1532 ADYGNSLVNMTY
+1532 ADFGNALVNMTY

-1574 KERRVLNKKETT
+1574 KEKRVLNKKETT

-1761 QTSIIERQIA
+1761 QTAIIERQIA

-1843 MRNVAGIAQSEAQKP
+1843 MRNVAGIAQSEAQKS

-1942 KFYNLPELIAL
+1942 KFYNLPELIAP

-1997 EAVRDRRVEPHED
+1997 EAVRDRSVEPHED

-2037 HSKVNVLVQK
+2037 HSKVNALVQK

-2052 DRTKVDKSAQLIF
+2052 DRTKADKSAQLIF
-2065 CDLSTPKTVGKTI
+2065 CDLSTPKIVGKTT
-2078 AGDGNDMLEAEVFDD
+2078 AADGEKIVEAEVFDD
-2093 VYHDIKRKLVNR
+2093 VYHDIKRKLMNR

-2157 ALHHLDVPWRPSDIE
+2157 ALHHLDVPWRPSDV
-2172 QQEGRILRQGNRND
+2172 GRILRTFKIKKN
-2186 TVSIFRYVT
+2186 VEVT
-2195 EGTFDSYSWQVIE
+2195 
-2208 NKQKFI
+2208 
-2214 SQIMTSKSPVRSCED
+2214 
-2229 VDEAAL
+2229 
-2235 TYAEVKALATGNP
+2235 
-2248 YIKEKM
+2248 
-2254 DLDIQVS
+2254 
-2261 RLKLMKA
+2261 
-2268 NHTSQIYRLEDNIAK
+2268 DNGKI
-2283 NYPKQIEVLQER
+2283 I
-2295 IRGFQTDMETV
+2295 I
-2306 RKNLP
+2306 
-2311 ADKDNFSMKVG
+2311 
-2322 NRIFTDKKEAGT
+2322 
-2334 AILAMCQEMDSLQQ
+2334 
-2348 TVEIG
+2348 
-2353 EYAGMKMKVT
+2353 
-2363 FDSFNRKFVMSLKGE
+2363 
-2378 LSHNFELGSD
+2378 
-2388 AFGNITRLHN
+2388 
-2398 VLDGMAGELSESE
+2398 
-2411 TKLNNVT
+2411 
-2418 HQLETAKMEVQ
+2418 
-2429 KPFPAEE
+2429 
-2436 ELKENMER
+2436 
-2444 LAELDALLNM
+2444 
-2454 DEKDETPVLE
+2454 
-2464 NEPTVTPLGEWL
+2464 
-2476 LEHLLPEFM
+2476 
-2485 EEYEMTEERAREV
+2485 
-2498 LLDALPEEESE
+2498 
-2509 VVCFSSEQNAESLDS
+2509 
-2524 EEMQKQMSEY
+2524 
-2534 MDGDFYAIPVSDT
+2534 
-2547 EYLIAPKVEQ
+2547 
-2557 DSVIYLRSILSQLGD
+2557 
-2572 SVLSS
+2572 
-2577 PAMKSHAAY
+2577 
-2586 EYDSG
+2586 
-2591 TNRMKP
+2591 
-2597 FDHMRILR
+2597 
-2605 GLCAVGEERH
+2605 
-2615 IYHAQSREPTETRT
+2615 
-2629 SNLAQVH
+2629 